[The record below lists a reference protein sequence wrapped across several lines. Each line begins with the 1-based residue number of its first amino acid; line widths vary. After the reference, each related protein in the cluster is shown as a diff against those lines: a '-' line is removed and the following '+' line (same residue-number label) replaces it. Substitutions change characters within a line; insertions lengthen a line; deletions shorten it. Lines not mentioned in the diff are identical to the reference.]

1 MLKRYAEDY
10 EKHVA
15 AIAEY
20 IRPAVTLITILLI
33 AEIILRYQHG
43 ASAHWQWLAWG
54 AAVIA
59 GVMRQTTASI
69 ILVTGVCILYVCLI
83 CVMWVASVIEY
94 GAMAIGWRRRT

>member
-20 IRPAVTLITILLI
+20 VRPAAQIIAILLVV
-33 AEIILRYQHG
+33 EIVMRYHYG
-43 ASAHWQWLAWG
+43 ASAYWQWLAWG
-54 AAVIA
+54 AVVIA
-59 GVMRQTTASI
+59 GVMRHTTASI
-69 ILVTGVCILYVCLI
+69 ILVTCVCIFYVVLV

-94 GAMAIGWRRRT
+94 CAMAVGWRKI